1 MYTIE
6 IPGFGQR
13 PPRVAYYT
21 LDLRAERCPSWH
33 LLYAY
38 EHNDLCLSPSLRPCD
53 LRNGKNLMLKDLQLA
68 EELASYVEPIM
79 QARYGSFSE
88 VSAVYCEMP
97 EKMAVTAPFDEH
109 ADKARAIL
117 ERLKAKGGKP
127 SHKKALNLAPVVDLS
142 SD

>member
-6 IPGFGQR
+6 IPVFDQR

-53 LRNGKNLMLKDLQLA
+53 LRNGKNLMLKDLPLA
-68 EELASYVEPIM
+68 EELASYAEPIM
-79 QARYGSFSE
+79 QARYGSLTE

-97 EKMAVTAPFDEH
+97 EKMAETAPFDEH
-109 ADKARAIL
+109 AEKAQAML
-117 ERLKAKGGKP
+117 EKLKAKGCKP
-127 SHKKALNLAPVVDLS
+127 SRTKALPLAPVFNLS
-142 SD
+142 PS